1 MAAFS
6 ASQAARAFRASI
18 SKRWARQWPSAVQQ
32 CGVVIVAVVVV
43 WWFGGWLRIDA
54 LLMLMCN

>member
-32 CGVVIVAVVVV
+32 WVVIVAVVVGGCQG
-43 WWFGGWLRIDA
+43 FGSSQAVLID
-54 LLMLMCN
+54 